1 MDKICIVFDIDET
14 LLHYMPELGTIKTT
28 YDLEQYILEE
38 GDVVIFRP
46 GLKEFIE
53 YVKSKNGKILLG
65 IWTYGTKWYAGK
77 IVEKIEQKYNG
88 GEKLFKFVYSRED
101 MKPGMLDKELD
112 FVIANNQL
120 IGLTKDNTFLIDN
133 RPDNIYHAKNINNGI
148 MVESF
153 FGTEKNISVDMF
165 KELTSVCES
174 LLSDSRIPDTHKKDF
189 KVHKEIYCFGE
200 NFDDGLTPLTTKT
213 LGGKYD
219 RKNYRKYDRKKSR
232 KHDQKHYKK
241 HDQKHDQKNDQKIF
255 KRTVKRKLRMIA
267 TRRMAEY
274 I

>member
-14 LLHYMPELGTIKTT
+14 LLHYMPEPKIMTTT
-28 YDLEQYILEE
+28 YDLERNILEE

-65 IWTYGTKWYAGK
+65 IWTYGTKGYAGK

-88 GEKLFKFVYSRED
+88 GENDQKNDQKKLFKFVYSRED

-112 FVIANNQL
+112 FVIANNQP

-165 KELTSVCES
+165 KELTTVCES

-200 NFDDGLTPLTTKT
+200 NFDDGLTPIKT

-219 RKNYRKYDRKKSR
+219 RKNYRKHDRKKSR
-232 KHDQKHYKK
+232 KHDKK
-241 HDQKHDQKNDQKIF
+241 NF